1 MSSQIS
7 IFGWN
12 LYPDNP
18 QVSKLNLSSVLCLLS
33 SVFCLIEKNPP
44 FSNLSKFAVSFR
56 KIKVSMKH
64 FVWLSIC
71 VLLLSACEKYKLN
84 QPAYLDFNWALTN
97 PTSSSVK
104 YNITGG
110 SFYLNSFQVTGD
122 RKKGDDVDIT
132 KEIPSSLF
140 QFSTGGALGV
150 SMDVPVGEYQAFAL
164 TLNVPKDDTPC
175 MTLNGTYNTG
185 TEIIPMRIEWNNEQ
199 SLPFSPSN
207 GFELKKKKNYKV
219 VLAIDIEKLFSS
231 LSANQWEP
239 GNLNISME
247 NDQPTLIIRSNNNVM
262 MFNEINDHLLGSL
275 YLTVE

>member
-1 MSSQIS
+1 
-7 IFGWN
+7 
-12 LYPDNP
+12 
-18 QVSKLNLSSVLCLLS
+18 
-33 SVFCLIEKNPP
+33 
-44 FSNLSKFAVSFR
+44 
-56 KIKVSMKH
+56 MKH
-64 FVWLSIC
+64 FVWLSLCI
-71 VLLLSACEKYKLN
+71 LLLSACEKYRLN
-84 QPAYLDFNWALTN
+84 QPAYLDFNWALSK

-150 SMDVPVGEYQAFAL
+150 SMDVPVGEYQEFAL

-175 MTLNGTYNTG
+175 MMLKGTFNTG
-185 TEIIPMRIEWNNEQ
+185 ADIIPMRVEWNDEK
-199 SLPFSPSN
+199 SLPFSPGN

-219 VLAIDIEKLFSS
+219 VLAINIESLFSS
-231 LSANQWEP
+231 VSANQWSTAP
-239 GNLNISME
+239 ITME
-247 NDQPTLIIRSNNNVM
+247 NEQPTLIINEDTAPQL
-262 MFNEINDHLLGSL
+262 FNKIDAQLLNAL